1 METARQSIRFAL
13 VVITA
18 LGVASPALARPKIG
32 VALSGGGAL
41 GMAHIGVL
49 RTLEE
54 LQIPVDYIAGTS
66 MGAVVGGLYA
76 SGMSPDEIDEWFRT
90 ADWQF
95 LLSDSLPREAE
106 AFRVKE
112 RQFDMNKGFAMN
124 VSRQELKL
132 PRGLLVGRNIMASLR
147 EFTVRVRDVHDF
159 SKLPIPFQAM
169 ATDLV
174 TGDLV
179 VLRRG
184 DLVESVRASMS
195 IPGLFTPQAI
205 DGKLLADGGMAK
217 NLPISAVQEMGAD
230 VVIAIDASQQLR
242 TEAEL
247 DTAAAMTDQV
257 LTIFVQ
263 KQMQKEIA
271 RLGPGDALVRIA
283 IKDMDPTDFMKAAKA
298 IEAGYEQTQ
307 AQKEQLRRFSA
318 DTAAFKA
325 FLARQRHPRGQP
337 QMVSYLKI
345 QTPEGEFEHRLPK
358 PMVFDVKKHENF
370 ARLQSVI
377 GDIGELQK
385 FEVGDYEFIGDEA
398 NRGLLVQAHP
408 KKVGPS
414 YLSFGLRFGYSS
426 ADQTDFGLLFSY
438 RRAEMNRLGG
448 EWEAFVS
455 LGDSTRVASEWYQ
468 PVEPDRR
475 IFVAVNGAYA
485 SDFIEGR
492 DAAGDPLRFR
502 RQEALGGLDL
512 GTRLWQNGELRIGY
526 SGGSGRVSRRLGAA
540 DDLPTH
546 VSRGWAHAN
555 LTFDSLD
562 DANFATRGMYSRLSL
577 LVSREEL
584 GASQDYTRLEGEW
597 YKPLKFGENT
607 VVPRVMGS
615 VKLSGS
621 IPLYDQVPLG
631 GFLNLSGLSQGS
643 LYGENVAVAEL
654 VYYRRLMELTPGL
667 VPAIYGG
674 FSVEAGEA
682 GGGRDFADD
691 DPIFAGSL
699 FFGADTLMGGLTLGI
714 GVTEG
719 GNAAVYLQLGPLFGQ
734 GRHDRQPPR

>member
-1 METARQSIRFAL
+1 VLSLLAML
-13 VVITA
+13 CPA
-18 LGVASPALARPKIG
+18 LGRPKIG

-41 GMAHIGVL
+41 GMAHIGAL

-54 LQIPVDYIAGTS
+54 LEIPVDYIAGTS

-76 SGMSPDEIDEWFRT
+76 SGMSPDEMDEWFRT

-106 AFRVKE
+106 AFRVKQ

-124 VSRQELKL
+124 VSQHELKL

-147 EFTVRVRDVHDF
+147 ELTVRVRDVHDF
-159 SKLPIPFQAM
+159 SQLPIPFQAM

-195 IPGLFTPQAI
+195 IPGIFTPQGI
-205 DGKLLADGGMAK
+205 EGKLLADGGMAK

-230 VVIAIDASQQLR
+230 LVIAIDASQQLR
-242 TEAEL
+242 TQAEL

-271 RLGPGDALVRIA
+271 RLGAGDALVRIA
-283 IKDMDPTDFMKAAKA
+283 IKDMDPTDFMKAGKA
-298 IEAGYEQTQ
+298 IDAGYEQTQ
-307 AQKEQLRRFSA
+307 AQKEKLRRFSA
-318 DTAAFKA
+318 GAAAFKA
-325 FLARQRHPRGQP
+325 FLARQRHPRGAP

-345 QTPEGEFEHRLPK
+345 QTPEGEFEHRLSK

-370 ARLQSVI
+370 VRLQSVI
-377 GDIGELQK
+377 GDLGELQK
-385 FEVGDYEFIGDEA
+385 FEVGDYHFIGEEG

-414 YLSFGLRFGYSS
+414 YLTFGLRFGYST

-448 EWEAFVS
+448 EWETFLS

-468 PVEPDRR
+468 PIEADRR
-475 IFVAVNGAYA
+475 VFVAVNGAYA
-485 SDFIEGR
+485 SDFIRGR
-492 DAAGDPLRFR
+492 DSGGEPLRFR
-502 RQEALGGLDL
+502 RQETLGGLDI
-512 GTRLWQNGELRIGY
+512 GARLWQNGELRVGY
-526 SGGSGRVSRRLGAA
+526 SRGSGRTSHRTGVA
-540 DDLPTH
+540 DELATH
-546 VSRGWAHAN
+546 FSRGWAHAD

-562 DANFATRGMYSRLSL
+562 DANFASRGMYGRVTL
-577 LVSREEL
+577 LASREAL
-584 GASQDYTRLEGEW
+584 GASEDYTRLEGEW
-597 YKPLKFGENT
+597 YRPVKFGEST
-607 VVPRVMGS
+607 VVPRMMGS

-631 GFLNLSGLSQGS
+631 GFLNLSGLSRGN
-643 LYGENVAVAEL
+643 LYGENVAVAEV

-674 FSVEAGEA
+674 FSVEAGKA
-682 GGGRDFADD
+682 WGGGRDFADD

-699 FFGADTLMGGLTLGI
+699 FLGADTLMGGVVLGLGI
-714 GVTEG
+714 AEG
-719 GNAAVYLQLGPLFGQ
+719 GDAAVYLQLGPLFGQ
-734 GRHDRQPPR
+734 GRNERQPPR